1 MDAVRHSIAWV
12 LRVYWRAGW
21 CIRETAKIGRTRD
34 DRTNR
39 RYCSVQK
46 RCLHLGGVC
55 GRGCGGTAQDR
66 SGAYTFGGSAAGA
79 ACECETRAQGPVGGS
94 AHAVA
99 SHLSLWDVYMD
110 GYCVMRYAC
119 CLRTHYVSR
128 GGARLQ

>member
-79 ACECETRAQGPVGGS
+79 ACECETRAQGPVGGRRTQS
-94 AHAVA
+94 
-99 SHLSLWDVYMD
+99 LRTCPCGMSLWV
-110 GYCVMRYAC
+110 
-119 CLRTHYVSR
+119 LRDAVRMLPAYSLR
-128 GGARLQ
+128 E